1 MKIEIPRKVHSLL
14 DVLNKYGY
22 EGYIVGGCVRDSIL
36 GRIPND
42 WDICTSCVP
51 EKMLEIFTSFK
62 AIPTGLKHGTV
73 TIVIEDESFEV
84 TTYRIEEDYFDGRH
98 PEKVSFTN
106 NLGEDLKRRDFTINA
121 MAYGREE
128 GLIDYYGGMED
139 IRGKKIRCVG
149 KPLERLS
156 EDYLRM
162 LRGVRFCSQLGYTL
176 ERETFEA
183 IRQLS
188 KNIINISK
196 ERIREELNKILLVN
210 KPSNGFRLLNE
221 SGLLQYILPELQ
233 TCIKFE
239 QKNPY
244 HDKDVFDHIMSVL
257 DHTEKDLVLRWAA
270 LLHDIGKPLC
280 FSIDENNIGHF
291 YHHHMKGMDLA
302 KEILKRLKY
311 DNKTSEMVKILVK
324 EHMCR
329 YDKVTPRM
337 LKRLIN
343 RVGVDSIERLFQLQT
358 ADILGSKGPHVFDD
372 IEKVRRLYKEIMDKE
387 QPLSVKDLAINGRD
401 LMDLGIAPG
410 KEMGKI
416 LNSLLDKV
424 LDHPELNTKQG
435 LIKAV
440 KAMSSKSV

>member
-1 MKIEIPRKVHSLL
+1 MKIEIPKKVQRIL
-14 DVLNKYGY
+14 DVLNKHGY

-42 WDICTSCVP
+42 WDLCTSCIP
-51 EKMLEIFTSFK
+51 EKMLEIFNSFK
-62 AIPTGLKHGTV
+62 VIPTGLKHGTV

-84 TTYRIEEDYFDGRH
+84 TTYRIEEDYIDGRH
-98 PEKVSFTN
+98 PEKVSFAN
-106 NLGEDLKRRDFTINA
+106 NLREDLKRRDFTINA

-139 IRGKKIRCVG
+139 IINKKIRCVG

-162 LRGVRFCSQLGYTL
+162 LRGVRFCSQIGYTL
-176 ERETFEA
+176 ETDTFEA

-188 KNIINISK
+188 KNIVNISK
-196 ERIREELNKILLVN
+196 ERIREELNKMLLVN
-210 KPSNGFRLLNE
+210 KPSNGFRLLYK
-221 SGLLQYILPELQ
+221 SGLLQYILPELEA
-233 TCIKFE
+233 CIKFE
-239 QKNPY
+239 QRNPH
-244 HDKDVFDHIMSVL
+244 HDQDVFDHMMSVL
-257 DHTEKDLVLRWAA
+257 DHTEKDLVVRLGA
-270 LLHDIGKPLC
+270 LLHDIGKPSC
-280 FSIDENNIGHF
+280 FSLDENNIGHF

-302 KEILKRLKY
+302 ENILKRLKY
-311 DNKTSEMVKILVK
+311 DNKTIELVKILVK

-329 YDKVTPRM
+329 YDKVTPKM

-343 RVGVDSIERLFQLQT
+343 RVGIDNIERLFQLQT

-372 IEKVRRLYKEIMDKE
+372 IEKMRELYKEIMEKE
-387 QPLSVKDLAINGRD
+387 QPLSVKDLVINGRD
-401 LMDLGIAPG
+401 LMDLGIASG

-424 LDHPELNTKQG
+424 LDDPQLNTKER
-435 LIKAV
+435 LIEEV
-440 KAMSSKSV
+440 KAMSLK